1 MKIFLNDTFQYINST
16 GLVYS
21 PSKLE
26 FLFGQPNET
35 FDHPINYLSLF
46 IKRYIWKVKFGN
58 AIPNIVGLKYHLKNC
73 LCDLKN
79 IYEKKEEAIKFY
91 EWILLYNDL
100 CQVDQ
105 HATHPIQTPG
115 SPL

>member
-1 MKIFLNDTFQYINST
+1 MTINPIHLGIF
-16 GLVYS
+16 LVYS

-35 FDHPINYLSLF
+35 FDHPINYLSLL

-58 AIPNIVGLKYHLKNC
+58 AILNIVGFKYHLKTC
-73 LCDLKN
+73 LYDLKN
-79 IYEKKEEAIKFY
+79 IYEKKEKAVKFID
-91 EWILLYNDL
+91 WI

-105 HATHPIQTPG
+105 HATQTIQTSGTPV
-115 SPL
+115 